1 MFVEMP
7 KAIVGGVTSSKF
19 SKVAEHVNST
29 ATTETTATI
38 TGLGDY
44 EKIMVILSTSFQ
56 AGVAVATMRNS
67 CLLDNYEP
75 IGESGFYKNSN
86 SSSHLV
92 RTYLIDNVF
101 GDTYNMTGKWLGY
114 QVYGVN

>member
-7 KAIVGGVTSSKF
+7 KAIVGGVTNSNL
-19 SKVAEHVNST
+19 SKVAEHINNT
-29 ATTETTATI
+29 ATAETTATI

-44 EKIMVILSTSFQ
+44 EKIMVLLSQSWKT
-56 AGVAVATMRNS
+56 GVPVATMRNS

-75 IGESGFYKNSN
+75 IGESGFYKNSS

-92 RTYLIDNVF
+92 RTYLIDNIF
-101 GDTYNMTGKWLGY
+101 GDTYNMTGKWLGLSLIHI
-114 QVYGVN
+114 